1 MKKAVLTTAILTVLV
16 SGSSMAATVYDSK
29 GTTLK
34 VGGRAEA
41 RFNLSDENESAT
53 KSNFKDKSRAR
64 VNLVGKTALSDDLYG
79 FGKYEA
85 ELNNSD
91 SKGDGDGDN
100 LTNRYFYAGMGTSIG
115 EFSYGK
121 QDSAQVQVT
130 NFTDL
135 MNTFDEE
142 AADLIGGNK
151 DKRDNNFVY
160 SGQFDALS
168 IQANYI
174 ASDKKDN
181 DSFGLSAVYG
191 FTDSLTV
198 GLGYVTQDN
207 GSNSED
213 QFNIGGQFKLDTLTL
228 GALYGT
234 GTAVS
239 SGKEVDADDYEL
251 GAKYKF
257 GKTSLIAVYNFQE
270 VDNKD
275 TVDHLALEVE
285 HKFNGHLRV
294 YTGYKFEQLKN
305 TDDQLQA
312 GIRYDF

>member
-1 MKKAVLTTAILTVLV
+1 MKKAVLTTAILTALV
-16 SGSSMAATVYDSK
+16 SGSSIAATVYDSK

-41 RFNLSDENESAT
+41 RFNLSDQNEST
-53 KSNFKDKSRAR
+53 KNSRFKDKSRAR

-85 ELNNSD
+85 ELDNSS

-168 IQANYI
+168 LQANYI
-174 ASDKKDN
+174 ASDEKDN
-181 DSFGLSAVYG
+181 DSFGISAVYG

-198 GLGYVTQDN
+198 GLGYVTQDS

-213 QFNIGGQFKLDTLTL
+213 QFNIGGQFKLDALTL

-234 GTAVS
+234 GTVVS
-239 SGKEVDADDYEL
+239 GGKEVDADDYEL

-257 GKTSLIAVYNFQE
+257 GKTSLIAVYNFKE

-275 TVDHLALEVE
+275 QVDHLALEVE
-285 HKFNGHLRV
+285 HKFNGNLRV
-294 YTGYKFEQLKN
+294 YTGYKFEQLTKK
-305 TDDQLQA
+305 DDQLQA